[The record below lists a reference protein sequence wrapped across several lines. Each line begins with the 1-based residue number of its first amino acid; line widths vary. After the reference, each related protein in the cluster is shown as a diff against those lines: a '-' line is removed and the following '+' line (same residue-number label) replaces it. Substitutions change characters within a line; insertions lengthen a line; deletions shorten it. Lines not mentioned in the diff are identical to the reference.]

1 MTQAST
7 LTAPQQKSFLSTVT
21 LLVFIVTLFL
31 SASIMFAIQP
41 MVGKM
46 LLPMVGGTPAGWIVA
61 MAFFQVMLLIGY
73 FIAHILSKVG
83 KVTQGVFYLFL
94 LLAGVAF
101 LPLDLQSH
109 LGKVG
114 ENPGPADVFMLLT
127 FAVALPF
134 IALSA
139 TSSTIQRLFTASDHP
154 YADDPYFL
162 YATSNLGSFTG
173 LFAYPLLAEP
183 FMGLAAQ
190 ANLLLFV
197 YMGLMTFAFLCVV
210 LSARKS
216 NREKAADNTHRAA
229 APQARENAP
238 TAKKWLTWLFL
249 SFVPSSLLMAV
260 TVFITNEILTAPMI
274 WVLPLGLYL
283 LTFIIAFAR
292 KPLVSRKIVE
302 MLHPPAVIAAIIMM
316 YGVGEMTLGWIGMI
330 TFLAIF
336 TIAAL
341 SCHMQLTSLR
351 PLEENSKS
359 LTAFYLM
366 MSVGGALGGIL
377 VAFIV
382 PVITDKLVEFPLLLL
397 LSLALHPQIRTGKT
411 AVYLILASIVLTML
425 FMHLPM
431 PLLPIH
437 KTQFVTL
444 VLVACA
450 GLLLFSGDN
459 KTEPFKVFVCGMA
472 VILPAMQFNT
482 LKKEHLFMTRN
493 FYGTIRVFDRPLVV
507 NEDDENAEEEITHT
521 IRFMMHGTTYH
532 GGQDMTPGHEL
543 DMITYYGHT
552 SPVREAFR
560 HLPHEH
566 VALVGLG
573 TGALSCLNTGR
584 TPFTYI
590 EIDPAVAETAR
601 NYFNY
606 LDKCNEEAPPKIII
620 GDGRIEMQKMAE
632 KSLDAI
638 ILDAFAGDII
648 PTHLLTV
655 EALKEYA
662 GKLTDEGIII
672 LHISNRFFDLRP
684 IMAVNAKEAGLQTL
698 VKFDDIEP
706 KAYLYPS
713 LWLAIGKNQES
724 LDILKENGWYV
735 PKPKKALNLRPWT
748 DDYTN
753 LMGML
758 KYKL

>member
-1 MTQAST
+1 MTQTSA
-7 LTAPQQKSFLSTVT
+7 LTAPQQKSFFSTLT

-83 KVTQGVFYLFL
+83 KVTQGVCYLIL
-94 LLAGVAF
+94 LLIGAAF
-101 LPLDLQSH
+101 MPLDLQSH
-109 LGKVG
+109 LDKVS
-114 ENPGPADVFMLLT
+114 ENPGAVDVFLLLT

-154 YADDPYFL
+154 YAEDPYFL

-183 FMGLAAQ
+183 LMGLKAQ

-197 YMGLMTFAFLCVV
+197 YVGLITFALLCIL

-216 NREKAADNTHRAA
+216 NREKAADAAPRAA
-229 APQARENAP
+229 AVSQDAAP

-249 SFVPSSLLMAV
+249 AFVPSSLLMAV

-283 LTFIIAFAR
+283 LTFIVAFAR
-292 KPLVSRKIVE
+292 KPVVSQKLVE
-302 MLHPPAVIAAIIMM
+302 NLHPPAVVMAIIMM
-316 YGVGEMTLGWIGMI
+316 YGVGDMTLGWIGMV
-330 TFLAIF
+330 TYLAIF
-336 TIAAL
+336 TIAVL
-341 SCHMQLTSLR
+341 SCHMHLTSLR

-382 PVITDKLVEFPLLLL
+382 PVITDKLIEFPLLLL
-397 LSLALHPQIRTGKT
+397 LSLVLHPQIRSKKT
-411 AVYLILASIVLTML
+411 VSIILASIALTML

-444 VLVACA
+444 VLITCA
-450 GLLLFSGDN
+450 GLLLFAGG
-459 KTEPFKVFVCGMA
+459 KKAEPFKVFVCGMA
-472 VILPAMQFNT
+472 IIMPVMQFNT

-493 FYGTIRVFDRPLVV
+493 FYGTIRVFDRELVI
-507 NEDDENAEEEITHT
+507 NEDDENATEEITHV

-532 GGQDMTPGHEL
+532 GGQDREPGHEL
-543 DMITYYGHT
+543 DMITYYGHS
-552 SPVREAFR
+552 SPVRVAFR

-573 TGALSCLNTGR
+573 TGALSCLNTGS

-601 NYFNY
+601 NYFSY
-606 LDKCNEEAPPKIII
+606 LDKCNEKAPPKIII
-620 GDGRIEMQKMAE
+620 GDGRIEMQKMPE

-638 ILDAFAGDII
+638 VLDAFAGDII

-655 EALKEYA
+655 EALKEYT
-662 GKLTDEGIII
+662 GKLKDDGIII

-684 IMAVNAKEAGLQTL
+684 IMALNAEEAGLQTL
-698 VKFDDIEP
+698 VNFDDIEP

-713 LWLAIGKNQES
+713 LWLAIGKHQPS
-724 LDILKENGWYV
+724 LDILKENGWREL
-735 PKPKKALNLRPWT
+735 KPKQSLNLRPWT

>member
-7 LTAPQQKSFLSTVT
+7 KTAPQQKSFLSSIT

-73 FIAHILSKVG
+73 FVAHILSKIG
-83 KVTQGVFYLFL
+83 KVTQGIFYLFL
-94 LLAGVAF
+94 LLVGVAF
-101 LPLDLQSH
+101 MPLDLQSH

-114 ENPGPADVFMLLT
+114 ENPGPVDVFILLT

-183 FMGLAAQ
+183 MMGLKAQ
-190 ANLLLFV
+190 AHALFLV
-197 YMGLMTFAFLCVV
+197 YVALITFAFLCVV

-216 NREKAADNTHRAA
+216 NREKIAASTPRTETVPQENTPA
-229 APQARENAP
+229 
-238 TAKKWLTWLFL
+238 AKKWLTWLFL

-260 TVFITNEILTAPMI
+260 TVYITNDIVTAPMI

-283 LTFIIAFAR
+283 LTFVIAFAR
-292 KPLVSRKIVE
+292 KPIISQKVVE
-302 MLHPPAVIAAIIMM
+302 LLHPPAVIAAIIMM
-316 YGVGEMTLGWIGMI
+316 FGLGELTLSWSGMI
-330 TFLAIF
+330 AFLVFF

-377 VAFIV
+377 VAFVV
-382 PVITDKLVEFPLLLL
+382 PVITDTLIEFPVLLL
-397 LSLALHPQIRTGKT
+397 LSVILHPQIRQSRV
-411 AVYLILASIVLTML
+411 AVYFILTSIFFTLL
-425 FMHLPM
+425 FMHLEMPM
-431 PLLPIH
+431 LPVH
-437 KTQFVTL
+437 KSQLTSL
-444 VLVACA
+444 ILVACIVV
-450 GLLLFSGDN
+450 LFLPGKN
-459 KTEPFKVFVCGMA
+459 KMQPFKVFICGMA
-472 VILPAMQFNT
+472 VIIPAMQFDSF
-482 LKKEHLFMTRN
+482 KKEHIFMTRN
-493 FYGTIRVFDRPLVV
+493 FYGTIRVFEKNIKV
-507 NEDDENAEEEITHT
+507 NEEEDKKHT

-532 GGQDMTPGHEL
+532 GGQDMTPGHET
-543 DMITYYGHT
+543 DMITYYSDS
-552 SPVREAFR
+552 SPIRDPFR
-560 HLPHEH
+560 YLPHGK

-573 TGALSCLNTGR
+573 TGALSCLNDGN

-601 NYFNY
+601 NYFSY
-606 LDKCNEEAPPKIII
+606 LQKCNEKAQPKIII
-620 GDGRIEMQKMAE
+620 GDGRIEMQKMPSEA
-632 KSLDAI
+632 LDI
-638 ILDAFAGDII
+638 IVLDAFSGDII

-655 EALKEYA
+655 EALIEYTN
-662 GKLTDEGIII
+662 KLKNEGMIM
-672 LHISNRFFDLRP
+672 LHISNRFFDLRQ
-684 IMAVNAKEAGLQTL
+684 IMALNAEQAGLKTL
-698 VKFDDIEP
+698 IKVDAREP
-706 KAYLYPS
+706 TAYFYPS
-713 LWLAIGKNQES
+713 IWLAIGKDQKT
-724 LDILKENGWYV
+724 LDILKDKGWNELNY
-735 PKPKKALNLRPWT
+735 KKESNLRPWT

-753 LMGML
+753 LLAML
-758 KYKL
+758 EYKL